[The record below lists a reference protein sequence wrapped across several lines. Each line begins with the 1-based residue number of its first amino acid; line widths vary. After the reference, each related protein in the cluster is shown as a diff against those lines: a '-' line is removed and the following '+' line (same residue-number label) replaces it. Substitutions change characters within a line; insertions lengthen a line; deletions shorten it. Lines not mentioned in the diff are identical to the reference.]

1 MSASSP
7 TVTASGLD
15 SYAFKMSRLDSTRSI
30 KGRMPGS
37 LEMVNDSSNRDMT
50 FSLSPIWF
58 RWSNA
63 LA

>member
-37 LEMVNDSSNRDMT
+37 LEMVNDSSNKDMT
-50 FSLSPIWF
+50 F
-58 RWSNA
+58 
-63 LA
+63 